1 MSKQQISLFPK
12 ERETQI
18 PIKLEKEKPVPIQL
32 EKETKI
38 IIRKDVKLK
47 GIQKLIEKKYNLYST
62 FELYEIYLIEVKVT
76 LNKRF
81 ERKVEIVY
89 KKINKKIEEDKE
101 ALGRIKRELH
111 TSRTCG
117 IKIISIK
124 KLKFLGYGVKE

>member
-1 MSKQQISLFPK
+1 MIH
-12 ERETQI
+12 I
-18 PIKLEKEKPVPIQL
+18 PRRNTDQNNKLIQPNEKWFVKT
-32 EKETKI
+32 EKETKK

-47 GIQKLIEKKYNLYST
+47 GIKKVIKKEYNLYST
-62 FELYEIYLIEVKVT
+62 FELYGIYLVEVKVT

-89 KKINKKIEEDKE
+89 KKINDKLEKDKE